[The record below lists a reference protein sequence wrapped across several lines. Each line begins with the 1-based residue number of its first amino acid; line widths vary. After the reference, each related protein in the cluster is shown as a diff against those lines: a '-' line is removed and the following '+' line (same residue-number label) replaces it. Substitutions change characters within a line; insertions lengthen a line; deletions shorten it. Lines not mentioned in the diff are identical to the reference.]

1 MTTEKEITGIRSKK
15 TVLLVLEVINDVCRD
30 EFNAQHFF
38 EINGEL
44 FCFLGI
50 VPKGNPFLRLSFYIN
65 ISIKL

>member
-1 MTTEKEITGIRSKK
+1 MTVEEMSGIGSKK
-15 TVLLVLEVINDVCRD
+15 TVLIVLEVIYDVCWD

-44 FCFLGI
+44 FCLVGI
-50 VPKGNPFLRLSFYIN
+50 VSKGNAFLRVFFYIN

>member
-1 MTTEKEITGIRSKK
+1 MTEEEITGIRSKK
-15 TVLLVLEVINDVCRD
+15 TVLIVLEVINDVCRD

-44 FCFLGI
+44 FCLVVI
-50 VPKGNPFLRLSFYIN
+50 VPKGNAFFRVSFYIN

>member
-1 MTTEKEITGIRSKK
+1 MTVEEITGIRSKK
-15 TVLLVLEVINDVCRD
+15 TVLIVFEVINDVCRD

-44 FCFLGI
+44 FCLVGI
-50 VPKGNPFLRLSFYIN
+50 VSKGNAFLRVFFYIN

>member
-1 MTTEKEITGIRSKK
+1 MTEEEITGIRSKT

-30 EFNAQHFF
+30 EFNAQYFF

-44 FCFLGI
+44 FCLVGI
-50 VPKGNPFLRLSFYIN
+50 APKGNAFFIFFFY